1 MRLICTGDWHLGNLF
16 HGNDRLP
23 EQRQFLSWLLTQTQ
37 ELQPDALLVAGDVFD
52 NSNPSAAAQALYY
65 EFLVELHRS
74 CPSMVIVITAG
85 NHDSAARLEAPRTL
99 LGSHNVEVRGQIHRH
114 WENDNWVTDY
124 DDLMIPVS
132 DGKGGEIVVLA
143 VPFLR
148 NDILRCNDYQEGVKD
163 FIAELLRRARE
174 LYPGRKL
181 VMMAH
186 LYASGAEI
194 AGKDAS
200 ERIIVGGQE
209 MVNMGGLEEYPD
221 YLTCGHIH
229 KRQKIAGLPNA
240 RYSGSVLPMSFAEKD
255 YRHGVDLVEISQDGI
270 EVEQLVYTP
279 AHRLLVM
286 PDDDEGLPPKKLMKL
301 LDKELS
307 DREAGALD
315 GNYDYLAVKVILDRV
330 DKDELKAIEDL
341 ISRKNAVLCKIQ
353 RVLPNIDI
361 STISGDRKMRSV
373 DDILNRDPLET
384 LREAFLVRHEHE
396 MSDNQKQML
405 QEIIDGTK
413 SEI

>member
-23 EQRQFLSWLLTQTQ
+23 EQRYFLSWLLARTQ
-37 ELQPDALLVAGDVFD
+37 ELQPDAMLVAGDVFD

-74 CPSMVIVITAG
+74 CPSMVAIITAG

-114 WENDNWVTDY
+114 WENGKLVTDY
-124 DDLMIPVS
+124 EDLMIPVS
-132 DGKGGEIVVLA
+132 DGKGEEIVVLA

-148 NDILRCNDYQEGVKD
+148 NDILHCNEYQEGVKV

-186 LYASGAEI
+186 LYATGAEI

-209 MVNMGGLEEYPD
+209 MVNMGGLDEYPD

-229 KRQKIAGLPNA
+229 KRQKIAGMSNA

-255 YRHGVDLVEISQDGI
+255 YSHGVDLVEISQEGI
-270 EVEQLVYTP
+270 SVEQLVYEP
-279 AHRLLVM
+279 AHRLKVV

-301 LDKELS
+301 IDKELS
-307 DREAGALD
+307 DRTDGALD
-315 GNYDYLAVKVILDRV
+315 GNYDYLAVKVRLDKV
-330 DKDELKAIEDL
+330 DKDELKDIEDL

-353 RVLPNIDI
+353 RIMPNVGI
-361 STISGDRKMRSV
+361 SSIGGDRRMTSV

-384 LREAFLVRHEHE
+384 LQEAFVVRHEHE
-396 MSDNQKQML
+396 MSENQKKML
-405 QEIIDGTK
+405 QEIIDGIK